1 MECRLS
7 LRSSV
12 SWKDGFENEF
22 LEDSNYI
29 STIRPDNAKAMRSG
43 LPRRTHVSLASS
55 LVSSACQ
62 TRDSGTV
69 HEHRI
74 F

>member
-7 LRSSV
+7 LSSSV

-22 LEDSNYI
+22 WEDSNCI

-43 LPRRTHVSLASS
+43 PPRHTHVSLASF
-55 LVSSACQ
+55 LASSACQ
-62 TRDSGTV
+62 TRDSETV
-69 HEHRI
+69 HGHKI